1 MIIKWIKFLSDQRNQ
16 RHGTIHHEVAA
27 AVHFFEWNDVRLN
40 KRKINRLI
48 PEDTEI
54 RQDRAY
60 SYKELEQII
69 SRCDERGKVIISIMI
84 STGGKIL

>member
-16 RHGTIHHEVAA
+16 RYGTIHHEVAA
-27 AVHFFEWNDVRLN
+27 ALHFFDVRLN

-60 SYKELEQII
+60 SHKELEQII
-69 SRCDERGKVIISIMI
+69 SRCDERGKVIISIMV